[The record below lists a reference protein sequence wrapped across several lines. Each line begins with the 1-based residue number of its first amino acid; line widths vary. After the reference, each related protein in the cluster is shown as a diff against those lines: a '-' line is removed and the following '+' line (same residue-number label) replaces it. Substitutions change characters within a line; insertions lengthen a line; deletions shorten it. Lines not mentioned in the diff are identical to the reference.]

1 MEQGTTRAGRLTHV
15 APQQILAHERIY
27 AVCFALTYF
36 GLWSLPFWGPVLFPT
51 FLVYIVLLYD
61 IYWTAQALYS
71 SAAALV
77 SYRRMQAWTKVNWRA
92 RYDQTGQTVQQLVV
106 VPNFKERTE
115 TLVATLERLAQS
127 DYPSDQLSVVL
138 AMEEREEGALA
149 KAESLKAQFAQ
160 NFAHL
165 WITVHPLL
173 SDETAWKGANLSYA
187 LRQVKRQCEDLG
199 WNLSRVVITTVD
211 ADTRLHP
218 QYLAALAVQFLNVQQ
233 PTRKFFQG
241 VLVLMNN
248 VWELHAPI
256 RALSAF
262 WTFTYV
268 TGATHYQRM
277 TTAVYSM
284 SLRLLDE
291 VGYWDP
297 RVLVEDG
304 HIFFR
309 AFFALRGKVEIVPL
323 YMPVGLDAV
332 HAPSFWETIRI
343 QYKQTSRWA
352 WTVANLPFIADQW
365 SQHPEIPIWDKLRKC
380 LPYVEGLLII
390 PASWFVITFGVLV
403 PPLINPAVQ
412 TTAFGIPL
420 SVLAP
425 LILSPSVIGVVVA
438 LAINIRLRRQYAKR
452 ARPVSRLY
460 EIIQIAEWLLLL
472 VNAVFYFGVPYIQAY
487 WRLLSGKDLHYE
499 PTPK

>member
-1 MEQGTTRAGRLTHV
+1 M
-15 APQQILAHERIY
+15 
-27 AVCFALTYF
+27 
-36 GLWSLPFWGPVLFPT
+36 
-51 FLVYIVLLYD
+51 
-61 IYWTAQALYS
+61 
-71 SAAALV
+71 
-77 SYRRMQAWTKVNWRA
+77 
-92 RYDQTGQTVQQLVV
+92 
-106 VPNFKERTE
+106 
-115 TLVATLERLAQS
+115 
-127 DYPSDQLSVVL
+127 
-138 AMEEREEGALA
+138 
-149 KAESLKAQFAQ
+149 
-160 NFAHL
+160 
-165 WITVHPLL
+165 
-173 SDETAWKGANLSYA
+173 
-187 LRQVKRQCEDLG
+187 
-199 WNLSRVVITTVD
+199 
-211 ADTRLHP
+211 
-218 QYLAALAVQFLNVQQ
+218 QFLNVQQ

-365 SQHPEIPIWDKLRKC
+365 SRHPEIPIWDKLRKC

-420 SVLAP
+420 AVLAP